1 MKENKKTGKIDE
13 LREDP
18 FEEYIRLGEPDKV
31 DKAYAWQTAV
41 GLQDVDKL
49 QPSLYLL
56 DTAKENIDGNISI
69 DEVKKRINSY
79 YEESSKHVPEG
90 TEEADKVSVHI
101 AEILSDNSFVFSP
114 AQYISIHRRLFT
126 GVYSHA
132 GKIRDYNIRKDE
144 WVLDGASVMYGGTLE
159 LRETLDY
166 DFRTEQEFSY
176 ADLTMSEI
184 ISHLARF
191 VSRLWQIHIFCE
203 GNTRTTAVFF
213 IKYLRSMGFD
223 VTNDVFAK
231 NAWYFRNSL
240 VRANYRDVKN
250 GIYEDMSFLE
260 TFLRNLLMGE
270 QNELKNRYMHIR
282 WKKTTHSDS
291 KQHIEQHIG
300 QHISDENSI
309 LNVLDTKEISS
320 RMKGNIIKLHE
331 VFGMEKIFG
340 RSDVIEALGITERPA
355 STLLGKMYSL
365 GLTEK
370 ITGAG
375 KGRYRFIV

>member
-1 MKENKKTGKIDE
+1 MQDNLKTGKINE
-13 LREDP
+13 IKEDP
-18 FEEYIRLGEPDKV
+18 FEQYIRLGEPDKV

-49 QPSLYLL
+49 QPSDYLL
-56 DTAKENIDGNISI
+56 NTAKENIDGNISI
-69 DEVKKRINSY
+69 DEVKKRIDSY
-79 YEESSKHVPEG
+79 YKESSNHVQEG

-144 WVLDGASVMYGGTLE
+144 WVLDGASVMYGGALE
-159 LRETLDY
+159 LRETLEY
-166 DFRTEQEFSY
+166 DFNTEQEFSY
-176 ADLTMSEI
+176 ADLTMSDI

-191 VSRLWQIHIFCE
+191 VSGLWQIHIFCE

-250 GIYEDMSFLE
+250 GIYEDMTFLE

-282 WKKTTHSDS
+282 WEETTHSES
-291 KQHIEQHIG
+291 KQHIKRHIEQHVPN
-300 QHISDENSI
+300 ENSI
-309 LNVLDTKEISS
+309 LNVLNTKGISS
-320 RMKGNIIKLHE
+320 RMRSNIIKLHE
-331 VFGMEKIFG
+331 AFGMEKIFG
-340 RSDVIEALGITERPA
+340 RSDVIEVLGITERPA

-375 KGRYRFIV
+375 KGRYRFVF

>member
-1 MKENKKTGKIDE
+1 MKNKKTDQMDDIRK
-13 LREDP
+13 DP
-18 FEEYIRLGEPDKV
+18 FEEYIKLGEPGKT

-49 QPSLYLL
+49 RPSEYLL
-56 DTAKENIDGNISI
+56 STAKENIDGNISI
-69 DEVKKRINSY
+69 EEAKKRIASY
-79 YEESSKHVPEG
+79 YEESAHHEPEG

-101 AEILSDNSFVFSP
+101 AEILSDKAFVFSP
-114 AQYISIHRRLFT
+114 AQYISIHRRLFE

-144 WVLDGASVMYGGTLE
+144 WVLDGKSVIYGGAID

-166 DFRTEQEFSY
+166 DFRMEQEFNY

-184 ISHLARF
+184 IRHLARF

-213 IKYLRSMGFD
+213 IKYLRSMGFN
-223 VTNDVFAK
+223 VRNGVFAK

-250 GIYEDMSFLE
+250 GVYEDMSFLE
-260 TFLRNLLMGE
+260 AFLRNLLMGE
-270 QNELKNRYMHIR
+270 KNELKNRYMHIK
-282 WKKTTHSDS
+282 WDETTHYNE
-291 KQHIEQHIG
+291 KQHIEQHIEEG
-300 QHISDENSI
+300 NSLLKI
-309 LNVLDTKEISS
+309 LDKKEISS
-320 RMKGNIIKLHE
+320 KTKGNILKLHE
-331 VFGMEKIFG
+331 AFGVEKIFG
-340 RSDVIEALGITERPA
+340 RVDVVEVLGITERPA

-365 GLTEK
+365 NLTEK

-375 KGRYRFIV
+375 KGRYRFISVFR

>member
-1 MKENKKTGKIDE
+1 MANTKKEQIDE
-13 LREDP
+13 PRKDP

-49 QPSLYLL
+49 RPSEYLL
-56 DTAKENIDGNISI
+56 NTAKENIDGNISI
-69 DEVKKRINSY
+69 DEAKKRIDSY
-79 YEESSKHVPEG
+79 YKESANHIPEG

-101 AEILSDNSFVFSP
+101 AEILSDSSFVFSP
-114 AQYISIHRRLFT
+114 AQYISIHRRLFA
-126 GVYSHA
+126 GVFSHA

-144 WVLDGASVMYGGTLE
+144 WVLDGASVMYGGALE

-166 DFRTEQEFSY
+166 DFKTEQEFSY
-176 ADLTMSEI
+176 SDLTMSEI

-191 VSRLWQIHIFCE
+191 VSRLWQMHIFCE

-213 IKYLRSMGFD
+213 IKYLRSMGFN

-270 QNELKNRYMHIR
+270 NNELKNRYMHIR
-282 WKKTTHSDS
+282 WEETTHSDG
-291 KQHIEQHIG
+291 KQHIKRHIEQHI
-300 QHISDENSI
+300 ENKNDI
-309 LNVLDTKEISS
+309 LETLNSKEVSS
-320 RMKGNIIKLHE
+320 RTKDNIVKLYAAFGVE
-331 VFGMEKIFG
+331 KVFG
-340 RSDVIEALGITERPA
+340 RADVIDVLKITEKPA

-365 GLTEK
+365 HLTEK

-375 KGRYRFIV
+375 KGRYRFII

>member
-1 MKENKKTGKIDE
+1 MKDKKTKQIDDI
-13 LREDP
+13 REDP
-18 FEEYIRLGEPDKV
+18 FEEYIKLGEPDKA

-49 QPSLYLL
+49 RPSEYLL
-56 DTAKENIDGNISI
+56 NTAKENIEGNISI

-79 YEESSKHVPEG
+79 YEESGRHVSKG
-90 TEEADKVSVHI
+90 TEEADKVSVYI
-101 AEILSDNSFVFSP
+101 AEILSDRSFVFSP
-114 AQYISIHRRLFT
+114 AQYISIHRRLFQ
-126 GVYSHA
+126 GVFSHA
-132 GKIRDYNIRKDE
+132 GKLRDYNIKKEE
-144 WVLDGASVMYGGTLE
+144 WVLDGASVMYGGALE

-166 DFRTEQEFSY
+166 DFKTEQEFSY

-213 IKYLRSMGFD
+213 IKYLRSMGFN

-250 GIYEDMSFLE
+250 GVNEDMSFLE
-260 TFLRNLLMGE
+260 AFLRNLLMGE

-282 WKKTTHSDS
+282 WDETTHSTG
-291 KQHIEQHIG
+291 KQHIEQHIQ
-300 QHISDENSI
+300 QHIEGENSI
-309 LNVLDTKEISS
+309 LALLDTKEVSS
-320 RMKGNIIKLHE
+320 KMKGNILKLHE
-331 VFGMEKIFG
+331 AFGMEKVFG
-340 RSDVIEALGITERPA
+340 RADVVEVLGITERPA
-355 STLLGKMYSL
+355 STLLGRMYSL
-365 GLTEK
+365 ELTEK

-375 KGRYRFIV
+375 KGKYRFLV